1 MDSRTFSSF
10 ENKFIEHYESLS
22 DAIFRHIYF
31 RMGNRERAKELMQ
44 ETFTKV
50 WDALC
55 GGTEIKNVR
64 AFLYTTATH
73 LLIDDLRKKKM
84 NSLDEMQDDGF
95 DAVSNDHTAIES
107 VVAMKQLLSYV
118 EKLDEAYRA
127 VVLMRYVEELTP
139 KEIAIILN
147 ESANVISVRI
157 HRGLAQ
163 LKKLL
168 GEKYV

>member
-1 MDSRTFSSF
+1 MDSRKFSSF
-10 ENKFIEHYESLS
+10 EKKFIEHYESLS

-31 RMGNRERAKELMQ
+31 RIGNRERARELMH

-55 GGTEIKNVR
+55 SGTEIKNLR

-95 DAVSNDHTAIES
+95 DAKSDDHTAMEAN
-107 VVAMKQLLSYV
+107 VAMKQLLSYV
-118 EKLDEAYRA
+118 HKLDESYRS
-127 VVLMRYVEELTP
+127 VVLLRYVEELTP
-139 KEIAIILN
+139 KEIAVILN

-168 GEKYV
+168 SDYR